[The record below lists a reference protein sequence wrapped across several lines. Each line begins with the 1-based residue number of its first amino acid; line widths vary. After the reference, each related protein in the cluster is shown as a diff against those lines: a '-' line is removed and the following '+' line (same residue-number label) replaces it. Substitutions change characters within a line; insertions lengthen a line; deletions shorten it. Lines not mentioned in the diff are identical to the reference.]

1 MNKSL
6 IKDYIIITLGTIIV
20 GAAVFLFLVPSQ
32 VAIGSIS
39 GCSVLLSNVLPLSV
53 SVIAFILNAIILV
66 FGFLLIGKE
75 FGFKTVYASLL
86 LPVVIGIF
94 ERLFPNFQS
103 LTNDQFLDVLCYCFV
118 VNIGVAILFSINA
131 SSGGIDVIAKIMN
144 KYLHMDLGKA
154 GGLAGMVIA
163 LSSFFVYDT
172 KTVVLSVLSTYLCGE
187 ILDHYLFGS
196 NVRNKV
202 CILSD
207 KHEEILHFILHD
219 LHSGATKYQAYG
231 AYSDEQRIEINT
243 IVNKTE
249 YIQLLDYIKK
259 TDPKAFVTVY
269 TVKDSMIQPKN

>member
-1 MNKSL
+1 MSKSL
-6 IKDYIIITLGTIIV
+6 FKDYIIITLATIIV
-20 GAAVFLFLVPSQ
+20 GASVFLFLMPSQ

-39 GCSVLLSNVLPLSV
+39 GFSVLLSNILPLSV
-53 SVIAFILNAIILV
+53 STIAFILNVIILI

-86 LPVVIGIF
+86 LPVVIGAF
-94 ERLFPNFQS
+94 ETLFPNYQS
-103 LTNDQFLDVLCYCFV
+103 LTNDQFLDAISYCFA

-154 GGLAGMVIA
+154 GGLAGMGIA
-163 LSSFFVYDT
+163 LSSVFVYDT
-172 KTVVLSVLSTYLCGE
+172 KTVVLSVLCTYLCGA

-202 CILSD
+202 CIISN
-207 KHEEILHFILHD
+207 KHEEIINFILYE
-219 LHSGATKYQAYG
+219 LHSGATKYEAYG
-231 AYSDEQRIEINT
+231 AYSNECKVEINT

-249 YIQLLDYIKK
+249 YAQLIDFIKK

-269 TVKDSMIQPKN
+269 TVKESMIQPKK

>member
-1 MNKSL
+1 MNKSI
-6 IKDYIIITLGTIIV
+6 IKEYIIITFATILV
-20 GAAVFLFLVPSQ
+20 GASVFFFLVPSQ

-39 GCSVLLSNVLPLSV
+39 GFSVVLSNLIPLPV
-53 SVIAFILNAIILV
+53 SVIAMILNVIILV

-94 ERLFPNFQS
+94 EGLLPNYTS
-103 LTNDQFLDVLCYCFV
+103 MTNDQTLDAIAYCFA
-118 VNIGVAILFSINA
+118 VNVGVAILFNINA

-154 GGLAGMVIA
+154 GGLAGMGIA
-163 LSSFFVYDT
+163 LSSAFVYDK
-172 KTVVLSVLSTYLCGE
+172 KTVVLSVICTYVCGM

-202 CILSD
+202 CIISN
-207 KHEEILHFILHD
+207 KHEEILNFILHD

-231 AYSDEQRIEINT
+231 AYSNECKIEINV
-243 IVNKTE
+243 IVDKNE
-249 YIQLLDYIKK
+249 YKQLIEFIKK

-269 TVKDSMIQPKN
+269 TVKDSMIQPKK